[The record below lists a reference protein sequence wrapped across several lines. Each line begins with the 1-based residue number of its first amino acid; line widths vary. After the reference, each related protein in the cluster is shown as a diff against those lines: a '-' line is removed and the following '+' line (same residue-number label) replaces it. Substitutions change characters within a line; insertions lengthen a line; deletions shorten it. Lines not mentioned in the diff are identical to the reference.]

1 MIENSLQL
9 VPLTRRS
16 FLVGSALLLGA
27 TALDGLDVHT
37 LPVKNTAAPRGKI
50 RNLLAHQCSPEALKQ
65 SLIPL
70 EKYKPYPQAGDP
82 AWSKIRP
89 ETSAALLAEGERYF
103 HHKYEAPSATLF
115 LEYVR
120 TGNRSDYERV
130 RGANLAALRA
140 LTFAECVEN
149 KGRYADDIANGV
161 WSICEQSFW
170 GVPAHLYIQKK
181 GLGLPDPLDPIVDLF
196 AADTAAELART
207 VYLVGDRLNAINPIL
222 TERVYVEAE
231 RRIFNP
237 LLSQNFMWM
246 GLPGGK
252 RRDDLPWDATPPG
265 EVQPVNNWDAW
276 ICSNWV
282 TTSLL
287 LDRDAARRTA
297 GVQKMMVCLDNFIN
311 TYPDDGGCE
320 EGCSYWNEAAGTMLE
335 GLEML
340 GSATNDRV
348 NIWHEPLLRRMGEY
362 IVEARIAGN
371 RYVNIGDAHSRQ
383 MVDRDKLFRYGK
395 HVDSPML
402 IALATADLPE
412 NYMPRT
418 VQAIFGEAA
427 LRAEPRQT
435 SPLLKDVWLPQTAFM
450 AAHMEE
456 NSPKG
461 PFLACIAADNGKSH
475 SHNDT
480 GNFWVYLDGEPVI
493 IDLGGESYQKQSF
506 DARRY
511 ELASTE
517 SAYHNLPTIGT
528 VQQGVGSA
536 YRATDLHYHADGS
549 VSSLEMNLAEA
560 YPAEAHLRE
569 WIRTVEL
576 NRKTQQIFVRD
587 RFALQSEPTQ
597 ITWSLMTCRP
607 VRVEDGRLHFVPRA
621 EDRSVEVLLDYDP
634 TLLTANV
641 ETMKLNNPGLISSWG
656 PVVYRVLLKTRRPV
670 TGGESRVVF
679 RPSTT

>member
-1 MIENSLQL
+1 MEQIVESLA
-9 VPLTRRS
+9 PLTRRN
-16 FLVGSALLLGA
+16 FLIGSALLFGSA
-27 TALDGLDVHT
+27 ALNGLEVHT
-37 LPVKNTAAPRGKI
+37 LPAKNTAAPRGKI
-50 RNLLAHQCSPEALKQ
+50 RNLLARQCSPDALKQ

-70 EKYKPYPQAGDP
+70 EQYKPYPQIGNP
-82 AWSKIRP
+82 AWSQLRP
-89 ETSAALLAEGERYF
+89 QTSAALLAAGEKYL

-115 LEYVR
+115 LEYAR
-120 TGNRSDYERV
+120 IGNRSDYERV
-130 RGANLAALRA
+130 RTANLMALQA
-140 LTFAECVEN
+140 LVFAECIEN
-149 KGRYADDIANGV
+149 KGRFVDDIANGV

-196 AADTAAELART
+196 AADTAATLART

-252 RRDDLPWDATPPG
+252 RRDDLPWDDTPAG

-287 LDRDAARRTA
+287 VDRDAARRVA

-320 EGCSYWNEAAGTMLE
+320 EGCSYWNEAAGTMMD

-340 GSATNDRV
+340 GSATNGRV

-362 IVEARIAGN
+362 IVEVRIAGD

-383 MVDRDKLFRYGK
+383 IVDRDKLFRYGK
-395 HVDSPML
+395 HVNSTLMV
-402 IALATADLPE
+402 ALATADLPE
-412 NYMPRT
+412 NYLPRT
-418 VQAIFGEAA
+418 VPAIFGEAA
-427 LRAEPRQT
+427 LRAEPPRP

-450 AAHMEE
+450 AAHMQE
-456 NSPKG
+456 NSPEG
-461 PFLACIAADNGKSH
+461 PFLACIASDNGKSH

-480 GNFWVYLDGEPVI
+480 GSFWVYLDGEPVI

-506 DARRY
+506 DEHRY

-536 YRATDLHYHADGS
+536 YRATDLHYVADGAI
-549 VSSLEMNLAEA
+549 SSLEMNLAEA
-560 YPAEAHLRE
+560 YPAEANLHE
-569 WIRTVEL
+569 WIRTVEI
-576 NRKTQQIFVRD
+576 NRKSRQIFVRD
-587 RFALQSEPTQ
+587 RFALNMQPSE

-607 VRVEDGRLHFVPRA
+607 VRVEDGRLHLMPRPADHSA
-621 EDRSVEVLLDYDP
+621 EVTVDYDP
-634 TLLTANV
+634 KTLVANV
-641 ETMKLNNPGLISSWG
+641 ETMRLNNPGLVSSWG
-656 PVVYRVLLKTRRPV
+656 PVVYRVLLKTRQPMV
-670 TGGESRVVF
+670 SGQSGLLF
-679 RPSTT
+679 RPATA